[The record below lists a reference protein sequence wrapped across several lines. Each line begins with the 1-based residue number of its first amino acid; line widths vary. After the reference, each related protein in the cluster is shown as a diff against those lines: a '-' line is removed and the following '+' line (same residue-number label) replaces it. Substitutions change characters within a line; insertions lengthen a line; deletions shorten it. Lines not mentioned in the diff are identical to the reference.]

1 MKHVFDYK
9 FLDKT
14 SVIVTVTG
22 IQTPGSF
29 TSLLPIRP
37 RYLPSKTWHDF
48 MIFSVPYYQCMQKC

>member
-1 MKHVFDYK
+1 MKHAFDYK

-29 TSLLPIRP
+29 TSPLPIRP
-37 RYLPSKTWHDF
+37 RYLPSKT
-48 MIFSVPYYQCMQKC
+48 